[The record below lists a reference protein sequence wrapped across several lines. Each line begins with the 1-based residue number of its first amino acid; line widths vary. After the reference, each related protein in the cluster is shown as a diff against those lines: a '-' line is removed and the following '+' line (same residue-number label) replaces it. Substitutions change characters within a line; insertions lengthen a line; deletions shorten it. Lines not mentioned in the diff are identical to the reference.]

1 MTAATIGIVIAYV
14 LIAVLLL
21 SMNLASRWMWWIKA
35 GTIVVTTGFFLQ
47 TFAAI
52 VGVIGWPSTSGL
64 PPAFKLHWGTI
75 VEPNQFMGEQGAIY
89 LWVEELDEHNIPMG
103 VPRSFELPYSDELA
117 EKVDQATENIQQGL
131 ETAGTA
137 QSMED
142 LAGRELEEDELDE
155 ELAQMADGNPESRID
170 PDAYV
175 PDENLVIE
183 FTTMPVPD
191 MPFKVEP
198 I

>member
-1 MTAATIGIVIAYV
+1 MIAATIGIVIAYV

-21 SMNLASRWMWWIKA
+21 SMSLASRWMWWIKA

-47 TFAAI
+47 SFVSI
-52 VGVIGWPSTSGL
+52 IGVIGWPSRSGL
-64 PPAFKLHWGTI
+64 PPSFQLHWATI
-75 VEPNQFMGEQGAIY
+75 VEPNQFMGVEGAIY
-89 LWVEELDEHNIPMG
+89 LWVEELDSNNVPMG

-117 EKVDQATENIQQGL
+117 EKVDQATMNIQEGIEQ
-131 ETAGTA
+131 AGTA

-142 LAGRELEEDELDE
+142 IAGRELEEDEIDE
-155 ELAQMADGNPESRID
+155 ELTQMVEGQPESRID

-175 PDENLVIE
+175 PDETMVIE
-183 FTTMPVPD
+183 FTIMPVPD
-191 MPFKVEP
+191 MPLKTEP